1 MPKKQQQ
8 MQYVMDLDEVFN
20 FIFCPE
26 EKRDIDVNIA
36 EKYQNVKDADNK
48 DRTVLVEKTRVEN
61 KSSDH
66 SQHETI
72 RYDLFRRLLDTFDE
86 LDFDEDTKEPLISS
100 FTDELAFNTM
110 FKYGFIKLI

>member
-1 MPKKQQQ
+1 MPKKQKT
-8 MQYVMDLDEVFN
+8 QYVLDLDEVLG

-26 EKRDIDVNIA
+26 EKRDIDVNIT
-36 EKYQNVKDADNK
+36 EKYQNVKSDDGQE
-48 DRTVLVEKTRVEN
+48 RTVLVEKTRVEN

-66 SQHETI
+66 SQHETL

-86 LDFDEDTKEPLISS
+86 LDFDEDTKEPIISS

-110 FKYGFIKLI
+110 FKYGFIKSI